1 MKHETDII
9 GKYSASLSLIEVG
22 LGAILHGF
30 KIPFSGQFLSLN
42 QHLILTLASKEKE
55 RSRIRSSKISLIAS
69 LLKTLSPAGKKL
81 TPMLAIL
88 CQGILHSLGQIILG
102 PNFFG
107 FLLGG
112 ILLSL
117 WAFIQPV
124 MIYFV
129 LFGNDL
135 IYMIQYFLKK
145 LNKVFVVTEQD
156 LLTVL
161 LSIIAIKVFL
171 SIVVTIFAMKMSDD
185 FLDRYLSKISQISKK
200 TKPRNNQKK
209 NLSPVRGVLKDIT
222 SPLFILS
229 FIFMGVFYFYS
240 SHDLS
245 TFIWRILRPLA
256 VAIILF
262 YLIRVIPIESVSS
275 SKMLAK
281 YPNIQE
287 SLKKSLQK
295 LKEF

>member
-22 LGAILHGF
+22 LGALLHGF

-42 QHLILTLASKEKE
+42 QHLILTLASKEE
-55 RSRIRSSKISLIAS
+55 PRSRIRGTKISLIAS

-88 CQGILHSLGQIILG
+88 CQGILHSIGLIILG
-102 PNFFG
+102 PNIFG

-129 LFGNDL
+129 LFGND
-135 IYMIQYFLKK
+135 IFYMIQYFLKK
-145 LNKVFVVTEQD
+145 MNKVFIVTEQD

-161 LSIIAIKVFL
+161 ATIILIKVSL
-171 SIVVTIFAMKMSDD
+171 SIVVTIFAMKMNED
-185 FLDRYLSKISQISKK
+185 FLEKYLGKISNISKR
-200 TKPRNNQKK
+200 TKPKSRKD
-209 NLSPVRGVLKDIT
+209 LTPVKGVLKDIT
-222 SPLFILS
+222 SPLFVLS

-240 SHDLS
+240 SHNLT

-262 YLIRVIPIESVSS
+262 YIIRVIPLESVSS
-275 SKMLAK
+275 SQFLSK

-287 SLKKSLQK
+287 SFRKSLQK